1 MDEQNLKLAFLD
13 DLDKDLRQSVLQQ
26 LKVLWTHTST
36 AIEGN
41 SLSLGE
47 THFVLEEG
55 LAVSGKPIKDHEEV
69 IGHGRAIDLVYSMLN
84 RPVTADDF
92 FLLHQAVQTERVTDI
107 YKPQD
112 AWKNEPNGTSA
123 VDDGGNQ
130 VFIEYAMPVQ
140 VPDLMRAIIEE
151 MNAHFDG
158 GVDADNA
165 HIVYAKV
172 HIGIASVHPF
182 WDGNGRIARLAANI
196 PLLNSGLPPIVIQS
210 IQRQEYLGALADYQI
225 AAGSVTAATG
235 PWVEGVSY
243 ERFEC
248 FCADSYASTKH
259 ILHSA
264 FAQQQRRI
272 P

>member
-1 MDEQNLKLAFLD
+1 MDKQNLKLTFLD
-13 DLDKDLRQSVLQQ
+13 DLDNDLRQSVLQQ

-41 SLSLGE
+41 TLSLGE

-55 LAVSGKPIKDHEEV
+55 LTVSGKPIKDHEEV
-69 IGHGRAIDLVYSMLN
+69 IGHARAIDLVYSMLN
-84 RPVTADDF
+84 RPVTEDDF
-92 FLLHQAVQTERVTDI
+92 FQLHKTVQTERVTDI
-107 YKPQD
+107 YKPQA

-123 VDDGGNQ
+123 VDEGGNQ
-130 VFIEYAMPVQ
+130 VFIEYAMPVH
-140 VPDLMRAIIEE
+140 VPDLMHAIIET

-165 HIVYAKV
+165 HTVYAKV

-210 IQRQEYLGALADYQI
+210 TQRQEYIRSLAEYQI
-225 AAGSVTAATG
+225 AAGPVSAATG

-243 ERFEC
+243 QRFERFC
-248 FCADSYASTKH
+248 GDSYDSTRQ

-264 FAQQQRRI
+264 FAQQQKRI